1 MLKAS
6 VAQRYRAEYSK
17 TKRVEWS
24 KHSNNEIGSEGTNRA
39 FILVKW
45 MCYY

>member
-1 MLKAS
+1 MGCNARNPWKKEETEAF
-6 VAQRYRAEYSK
+6 AGA
-17 TKRVEWS
+17 
-24 KHSNNEIGSEGTNRA
+24 KHLAFGSEGTNRA